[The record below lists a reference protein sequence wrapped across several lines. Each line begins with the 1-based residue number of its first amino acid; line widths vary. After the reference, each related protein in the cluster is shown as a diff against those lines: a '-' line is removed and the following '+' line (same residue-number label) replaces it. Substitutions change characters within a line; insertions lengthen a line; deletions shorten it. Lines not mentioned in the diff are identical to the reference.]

1 MTQLKNLVLSGGGV
15 TALGF
20 LGILKLLYEY
30 DLIKEIE
37 HYVGTSMGAIICY
50 LLTIGF
56 NHNELLEF
64 SKLFNFSKITE
75 DIKLDNFL
83 NNYGFIDMN
92 NIQIILKNIS
102 SVKNINHD
110 ITFEEH
116 YQKTNKKLSITGTC
130 LSDFKLYYFNYEN
143 NPNMKIFDAILIS
156 CCIPLL
162 FNPVEYDNKCWI
174 DGGIINNFPIDYCND
189 EIDNTLGI
197 AIKDVCFGK
206 CSINPKK
213 DLPDYLSN
221 LFKCLVYS
229 DTIKKLDHFDNY
241 TIKYNFDISMI
252 VDFNINSNEILDIF
266 NDAYEQGSSQIHIFK
281 KFIKTTD
288 TISDEPLSLSDT
300 DTIQKVVD
308 KISIDEEE
316 ENL

>member
-20 LGILKLLYEY
+20 LGILKLLYEH

-37 HYVGTSMGAIICY
+37 HFIGTSMGAIISY

-56 NHNELLEF
+56 THNELLEF

-83 NNYGFIDMN
+83 CNFGFIDMN
-92 NIQIILKNIS
+92 NIKIILKNIS
-102 SVKNINHD
+102 NVKNIDND
-110 ITFEEH
+110 ITFIQH
-116 YQKTNKKLSITGTC
+116 YEKTKKKLSITGTC

-143 NPNMKIFDAILIS
+143 TPDMKIFDAILIS

-162 FNPVEYDNKCWI
+162 FQPIEHDNKCWI
-174 DGGIINNFPIDYCND
+174 DGGIINNFPIDYCDD
-189 EIDNTLGI
+189 EIDNTIGI
-197 AIKDVCFGK
+197 AIKDICFEK
-206 CSINPKK
+206 CTINPKK

-229 DTIKKLDHFDNY
+229 DTVKKLETYDKN
-241 TIKYNFDISMI
+241 TIKYNFDISIM
-252 VDFNINSNEILDIF
+252 VDFNINSDEILEIF
-266 NDAYEQGSSQIHIFK
+266 NDGYQQAQSQINIFQ
-281 KFIKTTD
+281 KFIKSND
-288 TISDEPLSLSDT
+288 TISDEPLSLSET
-300 DTIQKVVD
+300 DTLQKVVE
-308 KISIDEEE
+308 KISIEEE
-316 ENL
+316 ELL

>member
-20 LGILKLLYEY
+20 LGILKLLYEH

-37 HYVGTSMGAIICY
+37 HFIGTSMGAIISY

-56 NHNELLEF
+56 THNELLEF

-83 NNYGFIDMN
+83 CNFGFIDMN
-92 NIQIILKNIS
+92 NIKIILKNIS
-102 SVKNINHD
+102 NVKNIDND
-110 ITFEEH
+110 ITFIQH
-116 YQKTNKKLSITGTC
+116 YEKTKKKLSITGTC

-143 NPNMKIFDAILIS
+143 TPNMKIFDAILIS

-162 FNPVEYDNKCWI
+162 FQPIEHDNKCWI

-197 AIKDVCFGK
+197 AIKDICFEK
-206 CSINPKK
+206 CTINPKK

-229 DTIKKLDHFDNY
+229 DTVKKLETYDKN
-241 TIKYNFDISMI
+241 TIKYNFDISIM
-252 VDFNINSNEILDIF
+252 VDFNINSDEISEIF
-266 NDAYEQGSSQIHIFK
+266 NDGYQQAQSQINIFQ
-281 KFIKTTD
+281 KFIKSND
-288 TISDEPLSLSDT
+288 TISDEPLSLSET
-300 DTIQKVVD
+300 DTLQKVVE
-308 KISIDEEE
+308 KISIEEE
-316 ENL
+316 ELL

>member
-20 LGILKLLYEY
+20 LGILKLLYEH

-37 HYVGTSMGAIICY
+37 HYIGTSMGAIISY

-56 NHNELLEF
+56 THNELLEF

-83 NNYGFIDMN
+83 CNYGFIDMN
-92 NIQIILKNIS
+92 NIKIILKNIS
-102 SVKNINHD
+102 NVKNIDND
-110 ITFEEH
+110 ITFIQH
-116 YQKTNKKLSITGTC
+116 YEKTKKKLSITGTC

-143 NPNMKIFDAILIS
+143 TPDMKIFDAILIS

-162 FNPVEYDNKCWI
+162 FQPIEHDNKCWI
-174 DGGIINNFPIDYCND
+174 DGGIINNFPIDYCDD

-197 AIKDVCFGK
+197 AIKDICFEK
-206 CSINPKK
+206 CTIDPKK

-229 DTIKKLDHFDNY
+229 DTVKKLETYDKN
-241 TIKYNFDISMI
+241 TIKYNFDISIM
-252 VDFNINSNEILDIF
+252 VDFNINSDEILEIF
-266 NDAYEQGSSQIHIFK
+266 NDGYQQAQSQINIFQ
-281 KFIKTTD
+281 KFIKSND
-288 TISDEPLSLSDT
+288 TISDEPLSLSET
-300 DTIQKVVD
+300 DTLQKVVD
-308 KISIDEEE
+308 KISIEEE
-316 ENL
+316 QIL

>member
-75 DIKLDNFL
+75 NIKLDNFL
-83 NNYGFIDMN
+83 YNYGFVDMN
-92 NIQIILKNIS
+92 NIRIILKNIS
-102 SVKNINHD
+102 NFKNIDND
-110 ITFEEH
+110 ITFKQHFE
-116 YQKTNKKLSITGTC
+116 KTNKKLSITGTC

-143 NPNMKIFDAILIS
+143 SPDMKIFDAILIS

-162 FNPVEYDNKCWI
+162 FEPMEYNNKCWI
-174 DGGIINNFPIDYCND
+174 DGGIINNFPIDYCSQ
-189 EIDNTLGI
+189 EINNTLGI
-197 AIKDVCFGK
+197 AIKDICFEN

-229 DTIKKLDHFDNY
+229 DTIKKLDLYDNN
-241 TIKYNFDISMI
+241 TIKYNFDISIMI
-252 VDFNINSNEILDIF
+252 DFNINSNEILDIF
-266 NDAYEQGSSQIHIFK
+266 NDAYQQAISQINILQ
-281 KFIKTTD
+281 KFIKTND

-308 KISIDEEE
+308 KISIEEE
-316 ENL
+316 EQL

>member
-20 LGILKLLYEY
+20 LGILKLLYEH

-37 HYVGTSMGAIICY
+37 HFIGTSMGAIISY

-56 NHNELLEF
+56 THNELLEF

-83 NNYGFIDMN
+83 CNFGFIDMN
-92 NIQIILKNIS
+92 NITIILKNIS
-102 SVKNINHD
+102 NVKNIDND
-110 ITFEEH
+110 ITFKQH
-116 YQKTNKKLSITGTC
+116 YEKTKKKLSITGTC

-143 NPNMKIFDAILIS
+143 TPDMKIFDAILIS

-162 FNPVEYDNKCWI
+162 FQPIEHDNKCWI

-197 AIKDVCFGK
+197 AINDICFEK
-206 CSINPKK
+206 CTINPKK

-221 LFKCLVYS
+221 LFKCMVYS
-229 DTIKKLDHFDNY
+229 DTVKKLETYDKN
-241 TIKYNFDISMI
+241 TIKYNFDISIM
-252 VDFNINSNEILDIF
+252 VDFNINSDEISEIF
-266 NDAYEQGSSQIHIFK
+266 NDGYQQAQSQINIFQ
-281 KFIKTTD
+281 KFIKSND
-288 TISDEPLSLSDT
+288 TISDEPLSLSET
-300 DTIQKVVD
+300 DTLQKVVE
-308 KISIDEEE
+308 KISIEEE
-316 ENL
+316 ELL

>member
-20 LGILKLLYEY
+20 LGILKLLYEH

-37 HYVGTSMGAIICY
+37 HFIGTSMGAIISY

-56 NHNELLEF
+56 THNELLEF

-83 NNYGFIDMN
+83 CNFGFIDMN
-92 NIQIILKNIS
+92 NIKIILKNIS
-102 SVKNINHD
+102 NVKNIDND
-110 ITFEEH
+110 ITFIQH
-116 YQKTNKKLSITGTC
+116 FKKTKKKLSITGTC

-143 NPNMKIFDAILIS
+143 TPDMKIFDAILIS

-162 FNPVEYDNKCWI
+162 FQPIEHDNKCWI

-197 AIKDVCFGK
+197 AIKDICFEK
-206 CSINPKK
+206 CTINPKK

-229 DTIKKLDHFDNY
+229 DTVKKLETYDKN
-241 TIKYNFDISMI
+241 TIKYNFDISIM
-252 VDFNINSNEILDIF
+252 VDFNINSDEILEIF
-266 NDAYEQGSSQIHIFK
+266 NDGYQQAQSQINIFQ
-281 KFIKTTD
+281 KFIKSND
-288 TISDEPLSLSDT
+288 TISDEPLSLSET
-300 DTIQKVVD
+300 DTLQKVVE
-308 KISIDEEE
+308 KISIEEE
-316 ENL
+316 ELL

>member
-20 LGILKLLYEY
+20 LGILKLLYEH

-37 HYVGTSMGAIICY
+37 HYIGTSMGAIISY

-56 NHNELLEF
+56 THNELLEF

-83 NNYGFIDMN
+83 CNYGFIDMN
-92 NIQIILKNIS
+92 NIKIILKNIS
-102 SVKNINHD
+102 NVKNIDND
-110 ITFEEH
+110 ITFIQH
-116 YQKTNKKLSITGTC
+116 FKKTKKKLSITGTC

-143 NPNMKIFDAILIS
+143 TPDMKIFDAILIS

-162 FNPVEYDNKCWI
+162 FQPIEHDNKCWI
-174 DGGIINNFPIDYCND
+174 DGGIINNFPIDYCDD

-197 AIKDVCFGK
+197 AIKDICFEK
-206 CSINPKK
+206 CTINPKK

-229 DTIKKLDHFDNY
+229 DTVKKLETYDKN
-241 TIKYNFDISMI
+241 TIKYNFDISIM
-252 VDFNINSNEILDIF
+252 VDFNINSDEILEIF
-266 NDAYEQGSSQIHIFK
+266 NDGYQQALSQINIFQ
-281 KFIKTTD
+281 KFIKSND
-288 TISDEPLSLSDT
+288 TISDEPLSLSET
-300 DTIQKVVD
+300 DTLQKVVD
-308 KISIDEEE
+308 KISIEEE
-316 ENL
+316 QIL

>member
-20 LGILKLLYEY
+20 LGILKLLYEH

-37 HYVGTSMGAIICY
+37 HFIGTSMGAIISY

-56 NHNELLEF
+56 THNELLEF

-83 NNYGFIDMN
+83 CNFGFIDMN
-92 NIQIILKNIS
+92 NIKIILKNIS
-102 SVKNINHD
+102 NVKNIDND
-110 ITFEEH
+110 ITFKQH
-116 YQKTNKKLSITGTC
+116 YEKTKKKLSITGTC

-143 NPNMKIFDAILIS
+143 TPDMKIFDAILIS

-162 FNPVEYDNKCWI
+162 FQPIEHDNKCWI

-197 AIKDVCFGK
+197 AINDICFEK
-206 CSINPKK
+206 CTINPKK

-221 LFKCLVYS
+221 LFKCMVYS
-229 DTIKKLDHFDNY
+229 DTVKKLETYDKN
-241 TIKYNFDISMI
+241 TIKYNFDISIM
-252 VDFNINSNEILDIF
+252 VDFNINSDEISEIF
-266 NDAYEQGSSQIHIFK
+266 NDGYQQAQSQINIFQ
-281 KFIKTTD
+281 KFIKSND
-288 TISDEPLSLSDT
+288 TISDEPLSLSET
-300 DTIQKVVD
+300 DTLQKVVE
-308 KISIDEEE
+308 KISIEEE
-316 ENL
+316 ELL

>member
-15 TALGF
+15 TAIGF

-64 SKLFNFSKITE
+64 SKLFNFSKITD

-83 NNYGFIDMN
+83 YNYGFVDMN
-92 NIQIILKNIS
+92 NIRIILKNIS
-102 SVKNINHD
+102 NFKNIDND
-110 ITFEEH
+110 ITFKQHFE
-116 YQKTNKKLSITGTC
+116 KTNKKLSITGTC

-143 NPNMKIFDAILIS
+143 FPDMKIFDAILIS

-162 FNPVEYDNKCWI
+162 FEPIEHNNKCWI
-174 DGGIINNFPIDYCND
+174 DGGIINNFPIDYCSE

-197 AIKDVCFGK
+197 AIKDICFGD

-221 LFKCLVYS
+221 LFKCMVYS
-229 DTIKKLDHFDNY
+229 DTIKKLEVYDNN
-241 TIKYNFDISMI
+241 TIKYNFDISMM
-252 VDFNINSNEILDIF
+252 VNFNINSNEILDIF
-266 NDAYEQGSSQIHIFK
+266 NDAYQQATLQIDILQ
-281 KFIKTTD
+281 KFIKTND

-300 DTIQKVVD
+300 DSIQKVVE
-308 KISIDEEE
+308 KMSIEEE
-316 ENL
+316 EEL

>member
-20 LGILKLLYEY
+20 LGILKLLYEH

-37 HYVGTSMGAIICY
+37 HYIGTSMGAIISY

-56 NHNELLEF
+56 THNELLEF

-83 NNYGFIDMN
+83 CNYGFIDMN
-92 NIQIILKNIS
+92 NIKIILKNIS
-102 SVKNINHD
+102 NVKNIDND
-110 ITFEEH
+110 ITFIQH
-116 YQKTNKKLSITGTC
+116 FKKTKKKLSITGTC

-143 NPNMKIFDAILIS
+143 TPDMKIFDAILIS

-162 FNPVEYDNKCWI
+162 FQPIEHDNKCWI
-174 DGGIINNFPIDYCND
+174 DGGIINNFPIDYCDD

-197 AIKDVCFGK
+197 AIKDICFEK
-206 CSINPKK
+206 CTINPKK

-229 DTIKKLDHFDNY
+229 DTVKKLETYDKN
-241 TIKYNFDISMI
+241 TIKYNFDISIM
-252 VDFNINSNEILDIF
+252 VDFNINSDEILEIF
-266 NDAYEQGSSQIHIFK
+266 NDGYQQALSQINIFQ
-281 KFIKTTD
+281 KFIKSND
-288 TISDEPLSLSDT
+288 TISDEPLSLSET
-300 DTIQKVVD
+300 DTLQKVVE
-308 KISIDEEE
+308 KISIEEE
-316 ENL
+316 ELL

>member
-20 LGILKLLYEY
+20 LGILKLLYEH

-37 HYVGTSMGAIICY
+37 HFIGTSMGAIISY

-56 NHNELLEF
+56 THNELLEF

-83 NNYGFIDMN
+83 CNFGFIDMN
-92 NIQIILKNIS
+92 NIKIILKNIS
-102 SVKNINHD
+102 NVKNIDND
-110 ITFEEH
+110 ITFIQH
-116 YQKTNKKLSITGTC
+116 FKKTKKKLSITGTC

-143 NPNMKIFDAILIS
+143 TPDMKIFDAILIS

-162 FNPVEYDNKCWI
+162 FQPIEHDNKCWI

-197 AIKDVCFGK
+197 AIKDICFEK
-206 CSINPKK
+206 CTINPKK

-229 DTIKKLDHFDNY
+229 DTVKKLETYDKN
-241 TIKYNFDISMI
+241 TIKYNFDISIM
-252 VDFNINSNEILDIF
+252 VDFNINSDEILEIF
-266 NDAYEQGSSQIHIFK
+266 NDGYQQALSQINIFQ
-281 KFIKTTD
+281 KFIKSND
-288 TISDEPLSLSDT
+288 TISDEPLSLSET
-300 DTIQKVVD
+300 DTLQKVVE
-308 KISIDEEE
+308 KISIEEE
-316 ENL
+316 ELL

>member
-15 TALGF
+15 TAIGF

-64 SKLFNFSKITE
+64 SKLFNFSKIT
-75 DIKLDNFL
+75 DNIKLDNFL
-83 NNYGFIDMN
+83 YNYGFVDMN
-92 NIQIILKNIS
+92 NIKIILKNIS
-102 SVKNINHD
+102 NVKNIDND
-110 ITFEEH
+110 ITFKQHFE
-116 YQKTNKKLSITGTC
+116 KTNKKLSITGTC

-143 NPNMKIFDAILIS
+143 TPDMKIFDAILIS

-162 FNPVEYDNKCWI
+162 FEPVEYDNRCWI
-174 DGGIINNFPIDYCND
+174 DGGIINNFPIDYCSD

-197 AIKDVCFGK
+197 AIKDICFK
-206 CSINPKK
+206 NCSIDPKK

-229 DTIKKLDHFDNY
+229 DTVKKLDLYNNN
-241 TIKYNFDISMI
+241 TIKYNFDISIM
-252 VDFNINSNEILDIF
+252 VDFNINSSEILDIF
-266 NDAYEQGSSQIHIFK
+266 NDAYQQANSQINVFQ
-281 KFIKTTD
+281 KFIKTND

-300 DTIQKVVD
+300 DTIQKVVE

-316 ENL
+316 L

>member
-30 DLIKEIE
+30 DLIKEIK
-37 HYVGTSMGAIICY
+37 HYVGTSMGAILCY

-83 NNYGFIDMN
+83 YNYGFVDMN
-92 NIQIILKNIS
+92 NIKIILKNIS
-102 SVKNINHD
+102 NYKKIDDD
-110 ITFEEH
+110 ITFKQHFE
-116 YQKTNKKLSITGTC
+116 KTNKKLSITGTC
-130 LSDFKLYYFNYEN
+130 LSDFKLYYFNHEN
-143 NPNMKIFDAILIS
+143 SPDMKIFDAILIS

-162 FNPVEYDNKCWI
+162 FEPIQYNNKCWI
-174 DGGIINNFPIDYCND
+174 DGGIINNFPIDYCSQ
-189 EIDNTLGI
+189 EIENTLGI
-197 AIKDVCFGK
+197 AIKDICFNN

-229 DTIKKLDHFDNY
+229 DTIKKLEVYDKN

-252 VDFNINSNEILDIF
+252 VDFSINSNEILDIF
-266 NDAYEQGSSQIHIFK
+266 NDAYQQAISQKNIFQ
-281 KFIKTTD
+281 KFIKTND

-308 KISIDEEE
+308 KIEEE
-316 ENL
+316 

>member
-20 LGILKLLYEY
+20 LGILKLLYEH

-37 HYVGTSMGAIICY
+37 HYIGTSMGAIISY

-56 NHNELLEF
+56 THNELLEF

-83 NNYGFIDMN
+83 CNYGFIDMN
-92 NIQIILKNIS
+92 NIKIILKNIS
-102 SVKNINHD
+102 NVKNIDND
-110 ITFEEH
+110 ITFIQH
-116 YQKTNKKLSITGTC
+116 YEKTKKKLSITGTC

-143 NPNMKIFDAILIS
+143 TPDMKIFDAILIS

-162 FNPVEYDNKCWI
+162 FQPIEHDNKCWI
-174 DGGIINNFPIDYCND
+174 DGGIINNFPIDYCDD

-197 AIKDVCFGK
+197 AIKDICFEK
-206 CSINPKK
+206 CTINPKK

-229 DTIKKLDHFDNY
+229 DTVKKLETYDKN
-241 TIKYNFDISMI
+241 TIKYNFDISIM
-252 VDFNINSNEILDIF
+252 VDFNINSDEILEIF
-266 NDAYEQGSSQIHIFK
+266 NDGYQQAQSQINIFQ
-281 KFIKTTD
+281 KFIKSND
-288 TISDEPLSLSDT
+288 TISDEPLSLSET
-300 DTIQKVVD
+300 DTLQKVVD
-308 KISIDEEE
+308 KISIEEE
-316 ENL
+316 QIL

>member
-20 LGILKLLYEY
+20 LGILKLLYEH

-37 HYVGTSMGAIICY
+37 HFIGTSMGAIISY

-56 NHNELLEF
+56 THNELLEF

-83 NNYGFIDMN
+83 CNFGFIDMN
-92 NIQIILKNIS
+92 NIKIILKNIS
-102 SVKNINHD
+102 NVKNIDND
-110 ITFEEH
+110 ITFKQH
-116 YQKTNKKLSITGTC
+116 YEKTKKKLSITGTC

-143 NPNMKIFDAILIS
+143 TPDMKIFDAILIS

-162 FNPVEYDNKCWI
+162 FQPIEHDNKCWI

-197 AIKDVCFGK
+197 AIKDICFEK
-206 CSINPKK
+206 CTINPKK

-221 LFKCLVYS
+221 LFKCMVYS
-229 DTIKKLDHFDNY
+229 DTVKKLETYDKN
-241 TIKYNFDISMI
+241 TIKYNFDISIM
-252 VDFNINSNEILDIF
+252 VDFNINSDEISEIF
-266 NDAYEQGSSQIHIFK
+266 NDGYQQAQSQINIFQ
-281 KFIKTTD
+281 KFIKSND
-288 TISDEPLSLSDT
+288 TISDEPLSLSET
-300 DTIQKVVD
+300 DTLQKVVE
-308 KISIDEEE
+308 KISIEEE
-316 ENL
+316 ELL

>member
-15 TALGF
+15 TAIGF

-64 SKLFNFSKITE
+64 SKLFNFSKIT
-75 DIKLDNFL
+75 DNIKLDNFL
-83 NNYGFIDMN
+83 YNYGFVDMN
-92 NIQIILKNIS
+92 NIKIILKNIS
-102 SVKNINHD
+102 NVKNIDND
-110 ITFEEH
+110 ITFKQHFE
-116 YQKTNKKLSITGTC
+116 KTNKKLSITGTC

-143 NPNMKIFDAILIS
+143 TPDMKIFDAILIS

-162 FNPVEYDNKCWI
+162 FEPVEYDNRCWI
-174 DGGIINNFPIDYCND
+174 DGGIINNFPIDYCSD

-197 AIKDVCFGK
+197 AIKDICFK
-206 CSINPKK
+206 NCSIDPKK

-229 DTIKKLDHFDNY
+229 DTVKKLDIYNNN
-241 TIKYNFDISMI
+241 TIKYNFDISIM
-252 VDFNINSNEILDIF
+252 VDFNINSSEILDIF
-266 NDAYEQGSSQIHIFK
+266 NDAYQQANSQINVFQ
-281 KFIKTTD
+281 KFIKTND

-300 DTIQKVVD
+300 DTIQKVVE

-316 ENL
+316 L

>member
-30 DLIKEIE
+30 NLIKEIE

-83 NNYGFIDMN
+83 YNYGFIDMN
-92 NIQIILKNIS
+92 NIKIILKNIS
-102 SVKNINHD
+102 NFKNIDND
-110 ITFEEH
+110 ITFKQHFE
-116 YQKTNKKLSITGTC
+116 KTNKKLSITGTC

-143 NPNMKIFDAILIS
+143 SPDMKIFDAILIS

-162 FNPVEYDNKCWI
+162 FEPIEYNNKCWI
-174 DGGIINNFPIDYCND
+174 DGGIINNFPIDYCSD
-189 EIDNTLGI
+189 EIENTLGI
-197 AIKDVCFGK
+197 AIKDICFEK

-229 DTIKKLDHFDNY
+229 DTIKKLDIYNDN
-241 TIKYNFDISMI
+241 TIKYNFDISIM

-266 NDAYEQGSSQIHIFK
+266 NDAYQQATSQINIFQ
-281 KFIKTTD
+281 KFIKTND

-308 KISIDEEE
+308 KISIEEDE
-316 ENL
+316 